1 MMTET
6 KIKINYWAVI
16 ITGLTAF
23 ILSVLWYSPALFGDI
38 WEQYRHKPNPEI
50 PAWTMVFAP
59 LRELIV
65 AVVLA
70 NLIVKLNLTDWK
82 NTTRFILLLWLAF
95 HAVGMAGAILWD
107 NMQWQLG
114 AVHAGDWLMKM
125 LYMGIVLTKWL
136 SRKSAKTQY
145 REVSA
150 RMDNP

>member
-1 MMTET
+1 MITET

-16 ITGLTAF
+16 TTGLASF
-23 ILSVLWYSPALFGDI
+23 LLSIFWYSPVLFGGI
-38 WEQYRHKPNPEI
+38 WERYRHAPDPEI
-50 PAWTMVFAP
+50 PKWTMVFAP

-70 NLIVKLNLTDWK
+70 KLIVRLNLTNWK
-82 NTTRFILLLWLAF
+82 DTTKLILLLWLAF

-125 LYMGIVLTKWL
+125 LFIGIVLTIWFKRTSL
-136 SRKSAKTQY
+136 SLT
-145 REVSA
+145 
-150 RMDNP
+150 N